1 MKKIIRLTESEL
13 TRIVRRVISEQAK
26 KLTPQDYKEI
36 ANYFKEL
43 MTGLNVTSDAA
54 NDIQQTIVN
63 RINNKQDWE
72 GVKKAFGVQDGQN
85 LDQWLQNEYRIDYN
99 MIMKLVN
106 QKEGEF
112 QKQNSMYNPGTV
124 IRLITNRQMI
134 IGRSYTYSSSMGNT
148 RELFVDIE
156 GAKVIRKDKDGIIIK
171 AESINYYDVDSYNS
185 DTEKSP
191 QQKFLYNVC
200 VKIPFDKIIQRKDDT
215 LQINWFAS
223 RVKDS
228 VVPCG

>member
-1 MKKIIRLTESEL
+1 
-13 TRIVRRVISEQAK
+13 
-26 KLTPQDYKEI
+26 
-36 ANYFKEL
+36 
-43 MTGLNVTSDAA
+43 
-54 NDIQQTIVN
+54 
-63 RINNKQDWE
+63 
-72 GVKKAFGVQDGQN
+72 
-85 LDQWLQNEYRIDYN
+85 
-99 MIMKLVN
+99 LVN

-156 GAKVIRKDKDGIIIK
+156 GAKVIRKDKDGIVIK
-171 AESINYYDVDSYNS
+171 ANSIKYYDVDSYEAG
-185 DTEKSP
+185 TEKYPES
-191 QQKFLYNVC
+191 KYLYNVC